1 MRWKIGVRLG
11 VLLACFSVFAAL
23 LVGYFTFV
31 FARDMLNDRAQR
43 SLLATTQILSQHMRT
58 GFATVGRDVAM
69 LAHLTAGSQAA
80 ARGGAH
86 PEAQARDR
94 DMLAGVF
101 KAVLSAR
108 NSYQQIRLISAQD
121 HGLELV
127 RVERSGSGL
136 VRVQG
141 DALQEKAH
149 FPFVYETLKLGPG
162 NTYVSEFGINHEGDP
177 GSGTEQP
184 VFSMATTVVHDGQV
198 VGVLVIRVV
207 AEEFFSHFSSG
218 LPAPYGFFLT
228 NRWGDFLM
236 HPDRGQTYGF
246 DRGQRI
252 LAQDSL
258 APVGQIVQGRS
269 QHLVM
274 AQDGVDG
281 GPQAFAFVRMP
292 LGFQDDGRFLVVGLS
307 QPMSVVQG
315 EAVELGGNIVQ
326 MLLLLCLVGV
336 LLAAWVSRVVTGPL
350 NAMVRATQAFSQGR
364 AHGQLPIQR
373 QDELG
378 ELARSFKDMEQQI
391 GSQMAELNASRDAMA
406 HLAHHDALTGLPNRR
421 MFEQRLA
428 RALEM
433 ARRTGRPCALLFVDL
448 DDFKAINDNLGHA
461 MGDAV
466 LQAAARAIVGAVRQ
480 VDTVA
485 RLAGDEFTVLCENVD
500 SEDAARQIAAKLQQA
515 FEPPLDIHGKPYA
528 VRASVG
534 LSLFPRDAQDAHTL
548 LSSADAAM
556 YRAKLQR
563 REGPP

>member
-1 MRWKIGVRLG
+1 MKWRIGVRLG
-11 VLLACFSVFAAL
+11 VLLASFSVFAAL
-23 LVGYFTFV
+23 LVGYLTFV
-31 FARDMLNDRAQR
+31 FARDMLNERAQR

-58 GFATVGRDVAM
+58 GFATVARDVAM
-69 LAHLTAGSQAA
+69 LAHLTASSQAVA
-80 ARGGAH
+80 PPDSGN
-86 PEAQARDR
+86 AQARDR
-94 DMLAGVF
+94 DMLANVF
-101 KAVLSAR
+101 KAMLGAR
-108 NSYQQIRLISAQD
+108 VSYQQIRLISAQD

-136 VRVQG
+136 VRVPD

-162 NTYVSEFGINHEGDP
+162 NTYVSEFGINHEGDA
-177 GSGTEQP
+177 GSERP
-184 VFSMATTVVHDGQV
+184 VFNMAATVVHGGQV
-198 VGVLVIRVV
+198 VGVLVIRVM
-207 AEEFFSHFSSG
+207 AEEFFTHFSAG
-218 LPAPYGFFLT
+218 LPAPYGFYLT

-236 HPDRGQTYGF
+236 HPDGSQTYGF

-252 LAQDSL
+252 LVQDSL
-258 APVGQIVQGRS
+258 APVAQIVQGRS

-281 GPQAFAFVRMP
+281 SPQAYSFVRMP

-307 QPMSVVQG
+307 QPMAVVQG

-350 NAMVRATQAFSQGR
+350 HAMVRATQAFSQGR
-364 AHGQLPIQR
+364 AHGQLPIER

-378 ELARSFKDMEQQI
+378 ELARSFHDMEQQI

-428 RALEM
+428 QALEM
-433 ARRTGRPCALLFVDL
+433 SRRTGRSCALLFVDL

-480 VDTVA
+480 IDTVA

-500 SEDAARQIAAKLQQA
+500 SEDAAQQIVAKLQQA
-515 FEPPLDIHGKPYA
+515 FEMPLDIHGHPFA
-528 VRASVG
+528 VHASVG

-556 YRAKLQR
+556 YQAKLRR
-563 REGPP
+563 REGPQ